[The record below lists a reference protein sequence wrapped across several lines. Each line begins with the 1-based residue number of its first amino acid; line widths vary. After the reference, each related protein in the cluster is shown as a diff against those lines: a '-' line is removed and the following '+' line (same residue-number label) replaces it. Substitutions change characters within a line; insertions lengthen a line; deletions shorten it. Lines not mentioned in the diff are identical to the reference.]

1 MLTRPIKF
9 ENQSG
14 EVLSALLDL
23 PLDGKPMAF
32 ALFAHC
38 FTCSK
43 NYRYVRNISRA
54 LCSRGVAVF
63 RFDFTGLGESEG
75 EFANTNFSSNVD
87 DLVAAAEFLR
97 SAYAPPKMLIGHS
110 LGGAAVLQAAARIPT
125 AAAVVTI
132 AAPSDPGSLAHRLRR
147 VSGEIERAGEAEVEL
162 AGRSFTIKKQLLED
176 LESTRMRETIRT
188 LGRALLVCHSPADE
202 IVGIDNAREI
212 FRNAGH
218 PKSFLSLDR
227 ADHLLSDEA
236 DSLYVGDVV
245 AAWARKYVGPVPR
258 ASESE
263 DRSEVV
269 VRTAREKYRSSI
281 AAGRHSLT
289 ADEPDAE
296 GGRDAGPTPYQY
308 LLSALGAC
316 TSITLKMYADN
327 EKWPLDEIVVRL
339 AHGRVHAADCRECD
353 TGEGRVD
360 RITREI
366 ELTGGLDEDRRT
378 RLLEVADRCPVYR
391 ALHSE
396 VIVDTPECHPAQ
408 PATIA
413 RTL

>member
-23 PLDGKPMAF
+23 PLDGKPIAY

-54 LCSRGVAVF
+54 LCSGGIGVF

-87 DLVAAAEFLR
+87 DLVAAAEFMGD
-97 SAYAPPKMLIGHS
+97 AYAPPRMLIGHS
-110 LGGAAVLQAAARIPT
+110 LGGAAVLQAALRIP
-125 AAAVVTI
+125 AATAVVTI
-132 AAPSDPGSLAHRLRR
+132 AAPSEPGNLARRLRR
-147 VSGEIERAGEAEVEL
+147 VTGEIEGNGEAEVEL
-162 AGRSFTIKKQLLED
+162 AGRSFTIKKQLLDD
-176 LESTRMRETIRT
+176 LESTRMQETIRN

-212 FRNAGH
+212 FRNARH

-245 AAWARKYVGPVPR
+245 AAWARKYIGPVPPT
-258 ASESE
+258 SETE
-263 DRSEVV
+263 DRSEVI
-269 VRTAREKYRSSI
+269 VRTGMENYRSSI
-281 AAGRHSLT
+281 AVGRHSLT
-289 ADEPDAE
+289 SDEPVA
-296 GGRDAGPTPYQY
+296 GGGKDAGPTPYQY

-316 TSITLKMYADN
+316 TSITLKMYAEN
-327 EKWPLDEIVVRL
+327 KKWPLDEIVVRL
-339 AHGRVHAADCRECD
+339 SHSRIHAADCGECETRD
-353 TGEGRVD
+353 GRID

-366 ELTGGLDEDRRT
+366 ELTGRLDDDRRA
-378 RLLEVADRCPVYR
+378 RLLEIADRCPVYR
-391 ALHSE
+391 TLHSE
-396 VIVDTPECHPAQ
+396 VLVNTRLTPSAE
-408 PATIA
+408 
-413 RTL
+413 